1 MIKKRLLGLLSQAKK
16 YIFFQV
22 GWQWL
27 ALLCQILMITCI
39 SLLLESALRG
49 EVTLQQC
56 AGYGAASAAAL
67 LLRFFC
73 DRQASFASYRA
84 SVDVKRILRDKI
96 YEKLLRLGAAYR
108 ERVGT
113 SEVVQMAAEGVE
125 RLETYFGKY
134 LAQLFYSLLAPVT
147 LFVILS
153 FVNWKASLVLL
164 ICVPL
169 IPLSIVA
176 VQKIAKRLL
185 NKYWGI

>member
-73 DRQASFASYRA
+73 DRQASFASAAR
-84 SVDVKRILRDKI
+84 
-96 YEKLLRLGAAYR
+96 RLAAPR
-108 ERVGT
+108 RSSRSRSACSPRT
-113 SEVVQMAAEGVE
+113 
-125 RLETYFGKY
+125 
-134 LAQLFYSLLAPVT
+134 
-147 LFVILS
+147 
-153 FVNWKASLVLL
+153 
-164 ICVPL
+164 
-169 IPLSIVA
+169 
-176 VQKIAKRLL
+176 
-185 NKYWGI
+185 

>member
-67 LLRFFC
+67 LLRFFL
-73 DRQASFASYRA
+73 RQAG
-84 SVDVKRILRDKI
+84 VLC
-96 YEKLLRLGAAYR
+96 LLP
-108 ERVGT
+108 
-113 SEVVQMAAEGVE
+113 
-125 RLETYFGKY
+125 GKCGCE
-134 LAQLFYSLLAPVT
+134 ADSA
-147 LFVILS
+147 
-153 FVNWKASLVLL
+153 
-164 ICVPL
+164 
-169 IPLSIVA
+169 
-176 VQKIAKRLL
+176 
-185 NKYWGI
+185 G